1 MNFILICSVLFFS
14 VLLCSV
20 FRIEMRRDR
29 MKKVETD
36 ENKKSSGNSAVAVA
50 VSAAAA
56 AVAAVRTR
64 NIKEFGYI
72 KLVDGNLIK
81 LNWTATENRKKNQ
94 SMKLFTI
101 KCVEN
106 LIEVILTK
114 KRVTFNCLVVE
125 GTIRIG

>member
-1 MNFILICSVLFFS
+1 
-14 VLLCSV
+14 
-20 FRIEMRRDR
+20 MRRDR

-36 ENKKSSGNSAVAVA
+36 ENKKSIGN
-50 VSAAAA
+50 SAAAA